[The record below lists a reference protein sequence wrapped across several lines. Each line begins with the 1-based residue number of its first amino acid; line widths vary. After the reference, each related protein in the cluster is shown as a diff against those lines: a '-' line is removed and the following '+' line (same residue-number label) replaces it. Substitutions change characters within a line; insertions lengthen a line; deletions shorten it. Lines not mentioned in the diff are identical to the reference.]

1 MVRKAGLIV
10 NDGKDLAVQ
19 TAISVQ
25 KKLESSNYKV
35 VRVSSSGGMVGFAN
49 PDQHVRPLGY
59 TNCVPD
65 GFNSS
70 IEFAIVLGGDGT
82 VLSAARQTAPAKIP
96 ILTIN
101 TGHLGFLAEAY
112 LSNLEDALDKLIQGN
127 WDIEERNS
135 LIVSVLCE
143 TIRED
148 GSLYVLTKWPCIGN
162 R

>member
-59 TNCVPD
+59 KNCVPD

-70 IEFAIVLGGDGT
+70 IEFAIVLGGEME
-82 VLSAARQTAPAKIP
+82 LYYLQ
-96 ILTIN
+96 
-101 TGHLGFLAEAY
+101 LG
-112 LSNLEDALDKLIQGN
+112 KLLLRRFQ
-127 WDIEERNS
+127 
-135 LIVSVLCE
+135 
-143 TIRED
+143 
-148 GSLYVLTKWPCIGN
+148 Y
-162 R
+162 

>member
-10 NDGKDLAVQ
+10 NDGKELAVK
-19 TAISVQ
+19 TARSVQ

-49 PDQHVRPLGY
+49 PDQHVRPLAY

-135 LIVSVLCE
+135 LIISVMRNDQRRWESLCINE
-143 TIRED
+143 MALHR
-148 GSLYVLTKWPCIGN
+148 
-162 R
+162 

>member
-10 NDGKDLAVQ
+10 NDGKELAVQ

-25 KKLESSNYKV
+25 KKLEKSNYEV

-59 TNCVPD
+59 SNCVPE
-65 GFNSS
+65 GFDSS

-112 LSNLEDALDKLIQGN
+112 LSNPVSYTHLTLPTK
-127 WDIEERNS
+127 R
-135 LIVSVLCE
+135 IV
-143 TIRED
+143 
-148 GSLYVLTKWPCIGN
+148 
-162 R
+162 